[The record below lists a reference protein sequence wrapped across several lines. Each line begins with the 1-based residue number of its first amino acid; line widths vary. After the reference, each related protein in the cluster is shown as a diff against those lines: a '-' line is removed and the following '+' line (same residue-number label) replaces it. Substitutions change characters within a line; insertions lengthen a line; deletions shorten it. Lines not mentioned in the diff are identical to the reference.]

1 MPQCDQA
8 AADIPLPTT
17 PVRPPGTWNNIPS
30 ASPLRAVFSGRCE
43 DAGRRVPEG
52 GVGHHGRRP
61 SMPPAMSESS
71 RDPRETVAQRRIKA
85 TSCKKSPARG
95 AGRGS
100 CCCATAE
107 RGRSAKP
114 VHNRNYRS
122 SHVRNDSTR
131 GAFAQGRASDRAV
144 HSASAIMKRQ
154 CNVIDITM
162 PYRN

>member
-61 SMPPAMSESS
+61 SMPPAMSEFEPRPP
-71 RDPRETVAQRRIKA
+71 RDGGAAQNQSHIVQEKPRQ
-85 TSCKKSPARG
+85 G
-95 AGRGS
+95 
-100 CCCATAE
+100 
-107 RGRSAKP
+107 
-114 VHNRNYRS
+114 
-122 SHVRNDSTR
+122 
-131 GAFAQGRASDRAV
+131 GRAGQLLLRDG
-144 HSASAIMKRQ
+144 
-154 CNVIDITM
+154 
-162 PYRN
+162 